1 MRHVGYGDRFWNGS
15 AAVKIRD
22 FFGYVRHNKINVD
35 PGLGPIYAIKIVRYI
50 YSIFRLIN
58 RYTEYNRTLD
68 Y

>member
-1 MRHVGYGDRFWNGS
+1 MSHVGYGDRFWNGS

-22 FFGYVRHNKINVD
+22 FCGYVRPNKINV
-35 PGLGPIYAIKIVRYI
+35 GPIYAIKIVRYI

>member
-1 MRHVGYGDRFWNGS
+1 MSHVGYGDRFWNGS
-15 AAVKIRD
+15 AALYSD
-22 FFGYVRHNKINVD
+22 FVGYVRPNKINV
-35 PGLGPIYAIKIVRYI
+35 GPIYAIKIVRYI